1 MAEHDL
7 ALQLG
12 SCQVQ
17 AIANDKFLDVAQR
30 KLTMDV
36 IYGTVVAGAV
46 PGGKGAAPTRR
57 SLENTQHDLCIPFE
71 DTLCHMSF

>member
-30 KLTMDV
+30 KLTMEV
-36 IYGTVVAGAV
+36 IWYG
-46 PGGKGAAPTRR
+46 GGW
-57 SLENTQHDLCIPFE
+57 LCAWWE
-71 DTLCHMSF
+71 GCCADQALT